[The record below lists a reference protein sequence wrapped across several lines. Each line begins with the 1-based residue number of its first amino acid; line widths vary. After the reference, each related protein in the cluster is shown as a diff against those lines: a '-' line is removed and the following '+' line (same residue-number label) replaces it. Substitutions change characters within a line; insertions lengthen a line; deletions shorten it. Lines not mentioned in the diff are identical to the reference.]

1 MILINKGYNVNNN
14 ERFQTNSDVYSLYTA
29 HKFIPNPAVYENI
42 CEDESAVRL
51 QRIFFEMYPEVATVL
66 KTYFEWSANM
76 VDFYPID
83 PSNMTVVED
92 DGKEVGLTLFNCFH
106 KYEIFIK
113 PKDKLLETLYSTYNV
128 PQELRVSWAYHKE
141 IPAYGY
147 KCLVQ
152 WVCNPLNI
160 PEARMNLSE
169 DEISFYTV
177 FGKGLR
183 G

>member
-29 HKFIPNPAVYENI
+29 YKFIPNPAVYENI

-51 QRIFFEMYPEVATVL
+51 QRIFFETYPEIANVL
-66 KTYFEWSANM
+66 STYFEWSANM

-83 PSNMTVVED
+83 PLNMTVVED

-106 KYEIFIK
+106 KYEIYIK
-113 PKDKLLETLYSTYNV
+113 PKDKLLEALYANYKV
-128 PQELRVSWAYHKE
+128 PQQVRVSWAYNKE

-152 WVCNPLNI
+152 WICNPLNI
-160 PEARMNLSE
+160 PEVRMKLSE